1 MRSPP
6 GPQYPGDRLAFV
18 YNVYTEAAHRRRG
31 LARRLMDAMHAWCR
45 ANGVGSM
52 ALNASRDGQPLY
64 RSMGYMESPSPMMF
78 FRLGR

>member
-1 MRSPP
+1 
-6 GPQYPGDRLAFV
+6 
-18 YNVYTEAAHRRRG
+18 
-31 LARRLMDAMHAWCR
+31 
-45 ANGVGSM
+45 M